1 MALLALGLLWLT
13 RVPVGA
19 RYLTD
24 LLPALVVVGI
34 AIGLTGPSVQIGA
47 LQGVAGSAV
56 GLASGLVETMRE
68 IGGAVGIAVVSTVLV
83 ARTRDAIQPV
93 GPAAKQAAA
102 LEGFQAAFTV
112 IVVVAAVG
120 ALLAAVAFPRVARGM
135 GAPAGEEPEPVPDPG
150 VTSEVA
156 HDRAGAK
163 PALDSSSGAVEAR
176 SDGRA

>member
-1 MALLALGLLWLT
+1 VLWLT

-24 LLPALVVVGI
+24 LLPAFVVVGI

-83 ARTRDAIQPV
+83 ARTRDAIQLV
-93 GPAAKQAAA
+93 GPAGNETAA
-102 LEGFQAAFTV
+102 LQGFQAAFTV
-112 IVVVAAVG
+112 IAVVAAVG
-120 ALLAAVAFPRVARGM
+120 ALLAAVAFPRGARGKR
-135 GAPAGEEPEPVPDPG
+135 APAGEEPEPVPDPEG
-150 VTSEVA
+150 T

-163 PALDSSSGAVEAR
+163 PALDSWSGAVEAR
-176 SDGRA
+176 SEGRA